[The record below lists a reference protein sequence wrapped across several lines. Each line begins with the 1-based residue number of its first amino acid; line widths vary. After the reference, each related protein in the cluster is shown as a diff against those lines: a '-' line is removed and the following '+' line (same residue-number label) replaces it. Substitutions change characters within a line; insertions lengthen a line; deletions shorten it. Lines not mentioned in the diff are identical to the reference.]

1 MNATL
6 FNEADTF
13 NTLSFFMSD
22 YGSILNVYL
31 KDFRALVKEPIAKY
45 EIDLDFVA
53 EIAYI
58 KKSISQVS
66 LRAKVMSDVL
76 NFLQNREE
84 SIEIESV
91 RAIGIKNGAFTS
103 KFIVRFYCGILNIK
117 SSLHVEFKNF
127 DRQLSF
133 KIHSSREKDR
143 YRQESTFKML
153 ANTEE
158 DETTILE
165 LLQLSYKSFI

>member
-1 MNATL
+1 MNFTP
-6 FNEADTF
+6 FEEADTF
-13 NTLSFFMSD
+13 NTLSFFLSD
-22 YGSILNVYL
+22 HGSILNVYL
-31 KDFRALVKEPIAKY
+31 KDFRSLVKEPIAQY
-45 EIDLDFVA
+45 EIDLDFA
-53 EIAYI
+53 EEIAYV

-66 LRAKVMSDVL
+66 LRALVMKDVL
-76 NFLQNREE
+76 SFLQSREE

-103 KFIVRFYCGILNIK
+103 KFVVKFYCSILDIK

-133 KIHSSREKDR
+133 KLHSSREKDR

-158 DETTILE
+158 DENTLSEI
-165 LLQLSYKSFI
+165 LQLSYKSFI

>member
-1 MNATL
+1 
-6 FNEADTF
+6 
-13 NTLSFFMSD
+13 
-22 YGSILNVYL
+22 
-31 KDFRALVKEPIAKY
+31 
-45 EIDLDFVA
+45 
-53 EIAYI
+53 
-58 KKSISQVS
+58 
-66 LRAKVMSDVL
+66 MSDVL

-103 KFIVRFYCGILNIK
+103 KFVVRFYCSALDIK
-117 SSLHVEFKNF
+117 SSLHVEFKDF

-133 KIHSSREKDR
+133 KIHSSREKER

-165 LLQLSYKSFI
+165 LLQLSYQSFI

>member
-1 MNATL
+1 MNFTL

-22 YGSILNVYL
+22 NNSILNVYL
-31 KDFRALVKEPIAKY
+31 KDFRTLVKEPLAQY
-45 EIDLDFVA
+45 EIDLDFAA
-53 EIAYI
+53 EIAFV

-66 LRAKVMSDVL
+66 LRALVMKDVL
-76 NFLQNREE
+76 SFLQSYEE

-103 KFIVRFYCGILNIK
+103 KFIVKFYCSALDIK

-127 DRQLSF
+127 DRRISF
-133 KIHSSREKDR
+133 KIHSSREKDH
-143 YRQESTFKML
+143 YRQESTFKMA

-158 DETTILE
+158 DEKTLSEI
-165 LLQLSYKSFI
+165 LQLSYKSFI

>member
-1 MNATL
+1 MNFTL
-6 FNEADTF
+6 FEEADIF
-13 NTLSFFMSD
+13 KTLSFSLSD
-22 YGSILNVYL
+22 NNSILNAYL
-31 KDFRALVKEPIAKY
+31 KDFRALVKEPIAQY
-45 EIDLDFVA
+45 EIDLDFAA
-53 EIAYI
+53 EIMHV

-76 NFLQNREE
+76 NFLQTREE

-133 KIHSSREKDR
+133 KIHSSREKER

-158 DETTILE
+158 DESTILE
-165 LLQLSYKSFI
+165 LLQLSYQSFI

>member
-31 KDFRALVKEPIAKY
+31 KDFRTLVREPLAQY
-45 EIDLDFVA
+45 EIDLDFA
-53 EIAYI
+53 SEIAYI

-66 LRAKVMSDVL
+66 LRAKVMSDIL

-103 KFIVRFYCGILNIK
+103 KFIVKFYCSVLNIK

-133 KIHSSREKDR
+133 KIHSSREKER

-153 ANTEE
+153 SNTEE
-158 DETTILE
+158 DENTILE
-165 LLQLSYKSFI
+165 LLQLSYQSFI

>member
-22 YGSILNVYL
+22 YGSILNIYL
-31 KDFRALVKEPIAKY
+31 KDFRTLVREPLAQY
-45 EIDLDFVA
+45 EIDLDFA
-53 EIAYI
+53 SEIAYI

-103 KFIVRFYCGILNIK
+103 KFIVKFYCSVLNIK

-133 KIHSSREKDR
+133 KIHSSREKER

-158 DETTILE
+158 DESTILE
-165 LLQLSYKSFI
+165 LL

>member
-1 MNATL
+1 MNFTL

-13 NTLSFFMSD
+13 NTLSFFLSD

-31 KDFRALVKEPIAKY
+31 KDFRTLVKEPIAQY
-45 EIDLDFVA
+45 EIDLDFAA
-53 EIAYI
+53 EIMHI

-66 LRAKVMSDVL
+66 LRALVMKDILS
-76 NFLQNREE
+76 FLQSREE

-103 KFIVRFYCGILNIK
+103 KFIVKFYCSVLNIK
-117 SSLHVEFKNF
+117 SSLHVEFKDF

-133 KIHSSREKDR
+133 KIHSSREKER

-158 DETTILE
+158 DESTILE
-165 LLQLSYKSFI
+165 LLQLSYQSFI

>member
-22 YGSILNVYL
+22 YGSILNIYL
-31 KDFRALVKEPIAKY
+31 KDFRTLVKEPLAQY
-45 EIDLDFVA
+45 EIDLDFAA
-53 EIAYI
+53 EIMHV

-84 SIEIESV
+84 SLEIESV

-103 KFIVRFYCGILNIK
+103 KFIVRFYCSLLNIK

-133 KIHSSREKDR
+133 KMHSSREKDH
-143 YRQESTFKML
+143 YRQESTFKMIS
-153 ANTEE
+153 NTEE

-165 LLQLSYKSFI
+165 LLQLSYQSFI

>member
-1 MNATL
+1 MNFTL
-6 FNEADTF
+6 FEEADTF
-13 NTLSFFMSD
+13 KTLSFFLSD
-22 YGSILNVYL
+22 HDSILNVYL
-31 KDFRALVKEPIAKY
+31 KDFRSLVKEPIAQY
-45 EIDLDFVA
+45 EIDLDFAA
-53 EIAYI
+53 EIAYV
-58 KKSISQVS
+58 KKSISQIS
-66 LRAKVMSDVL
+66 LRALVMKDILS
-76 NFLQNREE
+76 FLQSREE

-103 KFIVRFYCGILNIK
+103 KFVVKFYCSILNIN

-133 KIHSSREKDR
+133 KIHSSREKER

-158 DETTILE
+158 DENTILE
-165 LLQLSYKSFI
+165 LLQLSYQSFI

>member
-1 MNATL
+1 MNFTP
-6 FNEADTF
+6 FEEADTF
-13 NTLSFFMSD
+13 NTLSFFLSD
-22 YGSILNVYL
+22 HGSILNVYL
-31 KDFRALVKEPIAKY
+31 KDFRSLVKEPIAQY
-45 EIDLDFVA
+45 EIDLDFAA
-53 EIAYI
+53 EIAYV

-66 LRAKVMSDVL
+66 LRALVMKDVL
-76 NFLQNREE
+76 SFLQSREE

-103 KFIVRFYCGILNIK
+103 KFVVKFYCSVLDIK

-143 YRQESTFKML
+143 YRQESTFKMI

-165 LLQLSYKSFI
+165 LLQLSYQSFI

>member
-1 MNATL
+1 MNFTL
-6 FNEADTF
+6 FEEADIF
-13 NTLSFFMSD
+13 KTLSFFMSD
-22 YGSILNVYL
+22 NNSILNVYL
-31 KDFRALVKEPIAKY
+31 KDFRALVKEPLAQY
-45 EIDLDFVA
+45 EIDLDFAA
-53 EIAYI
+53 EIMYV

-76 NFLQNREE
+76 NFLQTREE

-103 KFIVRFYCGILNIK
+103 KFVVKFYCSALDIK

-143 YRQESTFKML
+143 YRQESTFKMIS
-153 ANTEE
+153 NTEE
-158 DETTILE
+158 DENTLSEI
-165 LLQLSYKSFI
+165 LQLSYKSFI